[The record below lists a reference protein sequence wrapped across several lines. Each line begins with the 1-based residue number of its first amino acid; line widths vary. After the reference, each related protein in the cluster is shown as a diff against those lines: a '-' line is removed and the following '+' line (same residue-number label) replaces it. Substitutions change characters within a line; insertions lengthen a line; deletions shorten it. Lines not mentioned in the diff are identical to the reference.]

1 MNGFIFLQCKT
12 HEMYLQ
18 GIELFPVSN
27 HCRSLHIS
35 CSYQTNPLKFP
46 FHLNNIL
53 PIDLLNFVH
62 TMVLWFLQRWPTLW
76 GQFVPNSSRS
86 GRRELTQRWI
96 CYLCGTVHH
105 YKIALLQHM
114 SFILDLLKAM
124 SAKVGQSHTVFVIC
138 LIHMKQQQHSVL
150 SSFSE
155 LTSNRNILSFTH
167 RFLIW
172 LFCMFLW
179 GAVPLDDLIDTIVVL
194 TQFQNII
201 HFFCTSVKIG

>member
-1 MNGFIFLQCKT
+1 MNGLIFLQCKT

-27 HCRSLHIS
+27 HCQNLQVS
-35 CSYQTNPLKFP
+35 CSYQTTHWSFP
-46 FHLNNIL
+46 SIYSAYGFIEFYPYHGCVV
-53 PIDLLNFVH
+53 PAEMANFVG
-62 TMVLWFLQRWPTLW
+62 TIWAQQQQEWEEGADTKMNLLSLWNCPSLQ
-76 GQFVPNSSRS
+76 
-86 GRRELTQRWI
+86 
-96 CYLCGTVHH
+96 
-105 YKIALLQHM
+105 IALLQHM

-124 SAKVGQSHTVFVIC
+124 SAKVRQSHTVFVIC

-155 LTSNRNILSFTH
+155 LTWNRKVLSFTH
-167 RFLIW
+167 RDLTW

-179 GAVPLDDLIDTIVVL
+179 GAVSLDNLIYTIVAL
-194 TQFQNII
+194 IQFQNII